1 MGDRVWADADYA
13 VSTELYSPQAE
24 DHPDEDVPLVAGQT
38 RRWALEIGGDYAL
51 VIDGS
56 LDQFEAILRR
66 ALAKVTA
73 AKSASSTSATGRDL
87 P

>member
-1 MGDRVWADADYA
+1 MGDRFWADADYA
-13 VSTELYSPQAE
+13 VSTEVYSPQAE
-24 DHPDEDVPLVAGQT
+24 DHPDEDAPLVAGQT

-51 VIDGS
+51 VVDGS
-56 LDQFEAILRR
+56 LDQFEVILRR

-73 AKSASSTSATGRDL
+73 AKSDSTTATGRDL